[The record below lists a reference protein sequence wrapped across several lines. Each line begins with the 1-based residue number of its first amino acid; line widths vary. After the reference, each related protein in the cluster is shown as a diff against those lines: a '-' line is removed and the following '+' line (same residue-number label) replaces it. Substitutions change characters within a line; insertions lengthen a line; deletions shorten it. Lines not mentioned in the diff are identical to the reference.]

1 MRILLTFYVAVTA
14 AFYCYAGAICI
25 GKRHA
30 PAAGT
35 VGLLLGLLGGGLIWA
50 VILGAV

>member
-1 MRILLTFYVAVTA
+1 MQSVLIGYLAVTA

-35 VGLLLGLLGGGLIWA
+35 VGLLLGLSGSGLICA
-50 VILGAV
+50 VILGVV